1 MNYST
6 VQGHPQ
12 TDETVSIISSFC
24 FTSFDYCD
32 VVWVPT
38 MVSLS
43 KPLECLHSR
52 FLQQVPVSNSFIKLT
67 EQCHFHTAV
76 QVFRVLHHLCPEY
89 LRNWFVYVKAH
100 KGHGGR
106 NKPCLF
112 IPQINTS
119 IGKNGFFY
127 H

>member
-1 MNYST
+1 
-6 VQGHPQ
+6 
-12 TDETVSIISSFC
+12 
-24 FTSFDYCD
+24 
-32 VVWVPT
+32 

-43 KPLECLHSR
+43 KPLERLHSR
-52 FLQQVPVSNSFIKLT
+52 FLQQVPVSNSFVKLT

-127 H
+127 HGAVIWNSLFPVLFTVNVLSNFKSLYKRLYVS